1 MPTVV
6 IRNLFRHRAR
16 TMSALTAIVF
26 GVIALVIAS
35 GFIDWIYWAMR
46 ESAIE
51 SRLGHI
57 QVMKPGYLERGAAD
71 PYRYLLPE
79 RSPVLDQLKHDPD
92 VEVVTPRLA
101 FSGLIS
107 HGDATV
113 SFLGEGVQPDT
124 EARVSLQLH
133 MTAGSGLSSA
143 TAKETIL
150 GEGLAK
156 SLGVVPGD
164 RVILL
169 ANTASGGVNAV
180 ELQVRGIFQT
190 TTKAY
195 DDVALRVPIGIART
209 LARVEGAHL
218 WVVLLDKTEHTK
230 VMLDSLRERY
240 PEASSGV
247 SFVPWYDQAD
257 FYNKTVQLF
266 SKQVSVVWTLIA
278 VVIVLSIS
286 NTMIMSVL
294 ERTREIGTLLALGF
308 RRGAILRQFIGEG
321 LTLGVAGGVVGLVIG
336 VALARLI
343 SAVGIPM
350 PAPPGMA
357 VGFTGE
363 VLVTWRLAVEVVL
376 FALGTSVFASFYPA
390 WKASRLGIV
399 DALRHNR

>member
-16 TMSALTAIVF
+16 TMSALSAIVF

-113 SFLGEGVQPDT
+113 SFLGEGVQPDI

-218 WVVLLDKTEHTK
+218 WVVLIDKNEHTK

-247 SFVPWYDQAD
+247 SFVSWYDQAD

-294 ERTREIGTLLALGF
+294 ERTRELGTLLALGF

-336 VALARLI
+336 VGGGGRINA
-343 SAVGIPM
+343 GGNNN
-350 PAPPGMA
+350 PAAPRQG
-357 VGFTGE
+357 GG
-363 VLVTWRLAVEVVL
+363 
-376 FALGTSVFASFYPA
+376 G
-390 WKASRLGIV
+390 
-399 DALRHNR
+399 NR

>member
-57 QVMKPGYLERGAAD
+57 QVKKPGYLERGAAD

-195 DDVALRVPIGIART
+195 D
-209 LARVEGAHL
+209 E
-218 WVVLLDKTEHTK
+218 
-230 VMLDSLRERY
+230 
-240 PEASSGV
+240 
-247 SFVPWYDQAD
+247 AD

-321 LTLGVAGGVVGLVIG
+321 LTLGVAGGVVGLVSG

-350 PAPPGMA
+350 PAPPGM
-357 VGFTGE
+357 GM
-363 VLVTWRLAVEVVL
+363 
-376 FALGTSVFASFYPA
+376 P
-390 WKASRLGIV
+390 
-399 DALRHNR
+399 